1 MKALK
6 ELVGRTAADYVEDGM
21 VVGLGTGSTAYWFVE
36 EIGQRVQQ
44 GLSIVGVTT
53 SHATAQQAER
63 WHIPLRSVD
72 DVPYIDV
79 TVDGADEVTLDFAG
93 IKGGG
98 GALLF
103 EKIVATHSKRN
114 IWVVDDSKVVDYL
127 GAFPLPVEVVRY
139 GSKVLLQRWQQQ
151 GYQPVLRQREGQPM
165 VTDDGNYIIDL
176 HLGRIDDPKALASL
190 LDHTVG
196 VVEHGLFLTS
206 TDTVLV
212 GSADGVRELTR

>member
-127 GAFPLPVEVVRY
+127 GAFPL
-139 GSKVLLQRWQQQ
+139 Q
-151 GYQPVLRQREGQPM
+151 
-165 VTDDGNYIIDL
+165 
-176 HLGRIDDPKALASL
+176 
-190 LDHTVG
+190 
-196 VVEHGLFLTS
+196 
-206 TDTVLV
+206 
-212 GSADGVRELTR
+212 